1 MGRQAVAGVTVWGQ
15 TDLWN
20 RKQRWLIN
28 YDGLIFHARAIEP
41 DDPPEGE
48 SDRGSAFRSN
58 CAAHRLASCRRY
70 VKGRAAHKG
79 CRPDFVRLRRRS
91 VPKSLHECLPPRR
104 RFVDLVRESPIVL
117 RRSQQ
122 SGLVLSVR
130 MVGRDFLAIY
140 GVLSETDCQ
149 LSRSSYC
156 HGCPHCSAM
165 GTQPMI
171 CWAMRERNSK
181 DCGLR
186 G

>member
-20 RKQRWLIN
+20 HKQRWLIN
-28 YDGLIFHARAIEP
+28 YDGLIFHARAMSQTIRRRVRVTAAP
-41 DDPPEGE
+41 
-48 SDRGSAFRSN
+48 RFRSN

-91 VPKSLHECLPPRR
+91 VPKSLHECLTPRR

-156 HGCPHCSAM
+156 HGCPHCSA
-165 GTQPMI
+165 
-171 CWAMRERNSK
+171 WALSR
-181 DCGLR
+181 
-186 G
+186 